1 MRHPAAAANRLAYQQ
16 PHLGLPLALASPQV
30 LESHTRPVLSLAVAG
45 NRLFSGSYDYSIR
58 VWNLDTL
65 QREKTLT
72 GHTDAVRALTV
83 AGGKVF
89 SASYDGT
96 LKVRMLAQQDAPNL
110 DLDFRKGAGKHFVS
124 FGFLYPCLL
133 CCHTCTCN
141 SCVLNFWP
149 CFDGCDSG
157 RCGTQRR

>member
-1 MRHPAAAANRLAYQQ
+1 MSAEPVAPELGIGNCKAANSRS
-16 PHLGLPLALASPQV
+16 LALGPRVSTQV

-58 VWNLDTL
+58 VWNLSTL

-96 LKVRMLAQQDAPNL
+96 LKVRLLAQGL
-110 DLDFRKGAGKHFVS
+110 SCWDLGIAVR
-124 FGFLYPCLL
+124 
-133 CCHTCTCN
+133 
-141 SCVLNFWP
+141 
-149 CFDGCDSG
+149 
-157 RCGTQRR
+157 